1 MKIGVILL
9 AALLLLAGI
18 SAYCIYQS
26 VFWIPRGKRT
36 DCRDIAGNR
45 LYLPYVEQMH
55 RVMDEMEAVPWEE
68 VQITAKDGCRLYGKL
83 HSGFQD
89 APLVLF
95 FHGYH
100 GSPMWDGYGCF
111 KFCQM
116 HHYNLLLADVR
127 AHGKSRGAAI
137 TFGIRERFDCQ
148 SWANE
153 MADRFGK
160 NTKLI
165 LSGVSMGAASV
176 LMAQELKLP
185 ETVEAVVTDCGY
197 TAPKEIIKSV
207 LKGPAILKELLYQ
220 LTRLSALVL
229 GRFDLEETSALE
241 ALKHAEI
248 PTLFIHGSG
257 DTVIPCD
264 MCRKMYDACT
274 AEKEMVII
282 EGADHAVSAMKDFS
296 SYESAVYAFLKRIQE
311 KRQKAG

>member
-36 DCRDIAGNR
+36 DCRDIAGNQ

-185 ETVEAVVTDCGY
+185 ETVEAVVADCGY
-197 TAPKEIIKSV
+197 TAPKEIIKGV

-241 ALKHAEI
+241 ALKHAGI
-248 PTLFIHGSG
+248 PTLFIHGSE
-257 DTVIPCD
+257 DTVIRCD